1 MNDSA
6 DAGGTLRAAALGAA
20 AGERVQ
26 LIEDGLRQVA
36 GRLGYELVASCLRLV
51 TGNKPTADS

>member
-6 DAGGTLRAAALGAA
+6 AAGGTLRAAALGAA

-36 GRLGYELVASCLRLV
+36 GRWGYELVAS
-51 TGNKPTADS
+51 G